1 MLSKDELSY
10 IATSVVG
17 AMRSV
22 DVEVAVSELPGSMAV
37 VGSWFNFLTES
48 LLVMEVSL
56 DEEGHWSASLR
67 DHDGDGGN
75 MLDAGK
81 VADIVSDVHSS
92 ERYKWAALTI
102 LAVREMQDVKD
113 AADMRWRCRQL
124 HV

>member
-67 DHDGDGGN
+67 DHDGDGEN